1 MRVGMTSDWISAWLW
16 GSTTMHWVWALT
28 ATNLALLAGHMRR
41 QQRMQ
46 AAERWRE
53 RRIREELEAYA
64 GLDPSVAQSLYSGIA
79 AMDAERALA
88 KRVCRTIAE
97 KSSFTR
103 VAMLL
108 RNPEGR
114 FACVGSVGTDD
125 LTVAALHAWGE
136 RLVADET
143 GGRSVTSATAPGTVM
158 GLRGGTKSFAIP
170 LGEWSKFDRE
180 VGTWAL
186 SGRKERRKWRRAV
199 IAPIRAGNAHGSGH
213 RLVGAIAVCAD
224 GERLDGGG
232 TDGRPAWAGS
242 GLASGGGLARA
253 MGPIETLADRLAT
266 SMANEALSER
276 LLKTEKLAG
285 LGQLAGGVAHALNNP
300 LTAVLGFAELIVETS
315 SEVRVRQDAGTILS
329 EARKMK
335 ETVQRLVEFWRPVT
349 VADEPVDVA
358 GILNGLRAAC
368 GQKLRDRGVQ
378 LEINGS
384 LTLPIVRGNRDRL
397 RQVFEHLLNNAA
409 QAIATARER
418 EANEEHA
425 IRVTVSHDDQALH
438 VIVSDTGP
446 GFREPG
452 RVFDPFYTT
461 KGPEQGAGL
470 GLSICYGI
478 VREHGG
484 EISAFNL
491 HPHGA
496 AVVVE
501 LPVRRIIKGE
511 SGARV
516 VVREREQ
523 SKA

>member
-1 MRVGMTSDWISAWLW
+1 MRVGTIWVWVSGWLW
-16 GSTTMHWVWALT
+16 GSTTMHWVFVASFVAL
-28 ATNLALLAGHMRR
+28 AAFAIHMRR
-41 QQRMQ
+41 ETKSQ

-64 GLDPSVAQSLYSGIA
+64 GLNISVGQGLHPGVDGA
-79 AMDAERALA
+79 DASRALA
-88 KRVCRTIAE
+88 KRVCRTVAE

-114 FACVGSVGTDD
+114 FVCVGSVGTDD
-125 LTVAALHAWGE
+125 LTIAALHAWGE
-136 RLVADET
+136 RLVADEN
-143 GGRSVTSATAPGTVM
+143 GGRSVASALAPGMVM
-158 GLRGGTKSFAIP
+158 GLRGGIKSFAIP
-170 LGEWSKFDRE
+170 LGEWNQFDSE
-180 VGTWAL
+180 IATWAL
-186 SGRKERRKWRRAV
+186 GGRTERRKWRRAV
-199 IAPIRAGNAHGSGH
+199 IAPIRTGSAPGSAH
-213 RLVGAIAVCAD
+213 RLMGVISVCAD

-232 TDGRPAWAGS
+232 ENAFQAWVAPHSALGGS
-242 GLASGGGLARA
+242 LAKA

-266 SMANEALSER
+266 AMENEALAER

-300 LTAVLGFAELIVETS
+300 LTAVLGFAELIAETS
-315 SEVRVRQDAGTILS
+315 SETRVRQDAGTILS
-329 EARKMK
+329 EAKKMK

-349 VADEPVDVA
+349 VADEAVDVA
-358 GILNGLRAAC
+358 GILDGLRAAC
-368 GQKLRDRGVQ
+368 GQKLKERGVK
-378 LEINGS
+378 LEIAGA
-384 LTLPIVRGNRDRL
+384 LTLPMVRGSRDRL

-418 EANEEHA
+418 EVGEEHA
-425 IRVTVSHDDQALH
+425 IRVTVSHDDQSLH

-491 HPHGA
+491 HPLGA

-501 LPVRRIIKGE
+501 LPVGRIVTEE
-511 SGARV
+511 SV

-523 SKA
+523 TNA

>member
-1 MRVGMTSDWISAWLW
+1 MRLGTDWVWSSMA
-16 GSTTMHWVWALT
+16 MHWVWAGT
-28 ATNLALLAGHMRR
+28 LAGLAGVAWHMRR
-41 QQRMQ
+41 QTRQQ

-64 GLDPSVAQSLYSGIA
+64 VLDPSIAQGLHAGMDSMQA
-79 AMDAERALA
+79 ARALA
-88 KRVCRTIAE
+88 KRVCQTIAE

-125 LTVAALHAWGE
+125 VTVAALHSWGE
-136 RLVADET
+136 RLVAEERD
-143 GGRSVTSATAPGTVM
+143 GRPVATAAVPGMVM
-158 GLRGGTKSFAIP
+158 GLRGGVNSFAIP
-170 LGEWSKFDRE
+170 LGEWGKFDRE

-186 SGRKERRKWRRAV
+186 SGRKERRKWRRAM
-199 IAPIRAGNAHGSGH
+199 IAPIRTGSAHSTGQS
-213 RLVGAIAVCAD
+213 LVGVIAVCAD
-224 GERLDGGG
+224 GERIDGVSM
-232 TDGRPAWAGS
+232 TGRKPWSGLSGS
-242 GLASGGGLARA
+242 GSSSGIGGLARA
-253 MGPIETLADRLAT
+253 MGPIETLASRLAT
-266 SMANEALSER
+266 AMENEALADR

-300 LTAVLGFAELIVETS
+300 LTAVLGFAELIAETS
-315 SEVRVRQDAGTILS
+315 GEPRVRQDAVTILH
-329 EARKMK
+329 EAKKMK

-349 VADEPVDVA
+349 GVDEPVDVA
-358 GILNGLRAAC
+358 AILESLRAAC
-368 GQKLRDRGVQ
+368 GQKLQERGVK
-378 LEINGS
+378 LEINGAP
-384 LTLPIVRGNRDRL
+384 TLPMVRGSSDRL

-409 QAIATARER
+409 QAIATARDR
-418 EANEEHA
+418 EADEEHA
-425 IRVTVSHDDQALH
+425 IRVTVSHDNQALH

-501 LPVRRIIKGE
+501 LPVRRVVAGE
-511 SGARV
+511 SSDRV
-516 VVREREQ
+516 VVREKEQ

>member
-1 MRVGMTSDWISAWLW
+1 MGVGWYGA
-16 GSTTMHWVWALT
+16 WALAVT
-28 ATNLALLAGHMRR
+28 ALAANSWRLRR
-41 QQRMQ
+41 QMRMQ

-64 GLDPSVAQSLYSGIA
+64 RLDPSLT
-79 AMDAERALA
+79 RALGGGMDPLDA
-88 KRVCRTIAE
+88 ARLLARRVCRTVAE
-97 KSSFTR
+97 HSAFTR

-108 RNPEGR
+108 RDHEGR
-114 FACVGSVGTDD
+114 LVCVGSIGVDD
-125 LTVAALHAWGE
+125 LTLRAVHAWGE
-136 RLVADET
+136 QLVAEERRL
-143 GGRSVTSATAPGTVM
+143 GRAAAGTAAGSPLGA
-158 GLRGGTKSFAIP
+158 RSFSIA
-170 LGEWSKFDRE
+170 LGEWSEFDAE
-180 VGTWAL
+180 LASWAR
-186 SGRKERRKWRRAV
+186 SGRKERRRWRRGIV
-199 IAPIRAGNAHGSGH
+199 APIRVGSHGAGMA
-213 RLVGAIAVCAD
+213 GAIVVCAD
-224 GERLDGGG
+224 GERLDGSGK
-232 TDGRPAWAGS
+232 DGWAAWTGAEGNR
-242 GLASGGGLARA
+242 GLARA
-253 MGPIETLADRLAT
+253 VGPIETLADRLSAA
-266 SMANEALSER
+266 MENEALTAR

-300 LTAVLGFAELIVETS
+300 LTAVLGFAELIAETS
-315 SEVRVRQDAGTILS
+315 NDPRVKKDAGTILA
-329 EARKMK
+329 EARRMT

-349 VADEPVDVA
+349 VANETVDVA
-358 GILNGLRAAC
+358 GILTGLAEAC
-368 GQKLRDRGVQ
+368 GGKLRERGVG
-378 LEINGS
+378 LA
-384 LTLPIVRGNRDRL
+384 LTVVAPERKAPVRGSRDRL

-409 QAIATARER
+409 QAIATARPRQEG
-418 EANEEHA
+418 ETHT
-425 IRVTVSHDDQALH
+425 IRVTVSHDAQAVH

-501 LPVRRIIKGE
+501 LPLQATVAE
-511 SGARV
+511 TAV
-516 VVREREQ
+516 VVPEREK

>member
-1 MRVGMTSDWISAWLW
+1 MRLGTDWVWS
-16 GSTTMHWVWALT
+16 SMVMHWVWAGT
-28 ATNLALLAGHMRR
+28 VAGLAGLAWHMRR
-41 QQRMQ
+41 QTRQQ

-64 GLDPSVAQSLYSGIA
+64 VLDPSIAQGLRAG
-79 AMDAERALA
+79 MDANQAARALA
-88 KRVCRTIAE
+88 ERVCQTIAE

-125 LTVAALHAWGE
+125 LTVAALHAWGD
-136 RLVADET
+136 RLVAEERD
-143 GGRSVTSATAPGTVM
+143 GRSAATAAVPGMVM
-158 GLRGGTKSFAIP
+158 GLRGGMSSFAIP
-170 LGEWSKFDRE
+170 LGEWRKFDRE

-199 IAPIRAGNAHGSGH
+199 ITPIRAGSAHGTGH

-224 GERLDGGG
+224 GERFDGIAKDDRQG
-232 TDGRPAWAGS
+232 WAGRMAGSSS
-242 GLASGGGLARA
+242 GIRGGLAGA
-253 MGPIETLADRLAT
+253 MGPIEALASRLAT
-266 SMANEALSER
+266 AMENEALADR

-300 LTAVLGFAELIVETS
+300 LTAVLGFAELIAETS
-315 SEVRVRQDAGTILS
+315 EEPRVRKDAGTILN
-329 EARKMK
+329 EAKKMK

-349 VADEPVDVA
+349 GVDEPVDVA
-358 GILNGLRAAC
+358 GILESLRTAC
-368 GQKLRDRGVQ
+368 GQRLRERGVK
-378 LEINGS
+378 LEINGA
-384 LTLPIVRGNRDRL
+384 LTLPMVRGRSDQL
-397 RQVFEHLLNNAA
+397 RQVFEHLLNNSA
-409 QAIATARER
+409 QAIATARAR
-418 EANEEHA
+418 ESDEEHA
-425 IRVTVSHDDQALH
+425 IRVTVSHDSQALH
-438 VIVSDTGP
+438 IIVSDTGP
-446 GFREPG
+446 GFQEPG

-501 LPVRRIIKGE
+501 LPVRGVLAGE
-511 SGARV
+511 SSDRV